1 MARLDTLSSAS
12 SQRRTLNRRQR
23 RRRRN
28 VLWEEHQDGDVSWPE
43 RGCPWVCIPQ
53 TPHLCWFR
61 RVGVEAYQLVRY
73 RPTTHEQAT
82 QTDDNGVVPP
92 LYSRLPPPTSC
103 PLSRRDV
110 LADIHQRRDNIAS
123 AIIND
128 EYVPQARDQP
138 RHHISEMPDLTVDY
152 TWLLYTN
159 DESSDWSCSSVF
171 LFYRI
176 VIMSKEQQKQL
187 QSTAFWTVWRI
198 VVYIF
203 TLLGFAPWTFNWL
216 FVLSFEGKRFFGGGE
231 YYRVRMINGVTWLK
245 NNEDSVFYLSS
256 VSVKLS
262 LCNQPYSVR
271 AIGHIF

>member
-1 MARLDTLSSAS
+1 MSRGQNGDARGS
-12 SQRRTLNRRQR
+12 
-23 RRRRN
+23 
-28 VLWEEHQDGDVSWPE
+28 V
-43 RGCPWVCIPQ
+43 
-53 TPHLCWFR
+53 FR
-61 RVGVEAYQLVRY
+61 RPHISVGFAVSVWRHIHLVRY

-159 DESSDWSCSSVF
+159 NESSD
-171 LFYRI
+171 
-176 VIMSKEQQKQL
+176 
-187 QSTAFWTVWRI
+187 
-198 VVYIF
+198 
-203 TLLGFAPWTFNWL
+203 
-216 FVLSFEGKRFFGGGE
+216 
-231 YYRVRMINGVTWLK
+231 
-245 NNEDSVFYLSS
+245 
-256 VSVKLS
+256 
-262 LCNQPYSVR
+262 
-271 AIGHIF
+271 